1 MRVNHKIGKDIGIKP
16 IKLENHKTCKE
27 IDEILYEVNDLLYF
41 FSFLYLNSSARAT
54 ILASLKT
61 NAEKLKAL
69 SFPRATSTEWNARRD
84 EILQKMREIYRSVEK
99 EVDIEDDVNWDACL
113 IKMSKMKMSMFL
125 KDKQENKLDDKTIYN
140 WLTDNL
146 YFTKVYGVTPQIKS
160 IQDEL
165 LNHFKI

>member
-1 MRVNHKIGKDIGIKP
+1 
-16 IKLENHKTCKE
+16 
-27 IDEILYEVNDLLYF
+27 
-41 FSFLYLNSSARAT
+41 
-54 ILASLKT
+54 
-61 NAEKLKAL
+61 
-69 SFPRATSTEWNARRD
+69 
-84 EILQKMREIYRSVEK
+84 MREIYKSVER
-99 EVDIEDDVNWDACL
+99 EVDIEDDINWEACL

>member
-1 MRVNHKIGKDIGIKP
+1 MRVNHKIGKNIGVAP
-16 IKLENHKTCKE
+16 IKLQNHKSCKE

-54 ILASLKT
+54 ILSSLKT

-69 SFPRATSTEWNARRD
+69 SFPRASSTEWNARRD
-84 EILQKMREIYRSVEK
+84 EILEKMREIYKSVEK
-99 EVDIEDDVNWDACL
+99 EVSYDDDVNWNACL
-113 IKMSKMKMSMFL
+113 IKMAKMKMSMFL
-125 KDKQENKLDDKTIYN
+125 KNKQENKLDDKTIYN

-165 LNHFKI
+165 LNHFRI